1 MMRAGARSTRRTDA
15 MNRVPTFADL
25 TACMRLQGRRRLRM
39 KIANLLS
46 FAKELE
52 FFVCLQIQ
60 IEFEAHIINQNK
72 LS

>member
-1 MMRAGARSTRRTDA
+1 
-15 MNRVPTFADL
+15 
-25 TACMRLQGRRRLRM
+25 M